1 MTTDLYN
8 YLENKTPETDELEE
22 WFAARNIFDDRGI
35 NVNLA
40 KISCTQKKKVGLEYA
55 GCFYMAKRLTFFSV
69 GIQMVVKLNNHN
81 TLWGLT

>member
-40 KISCTQKKKVGLEYA
+40 KISCTQKKKSWFRVCWMFLYG
-55 GCFYMAKRLTFFSV
+55 
-69 GIQMVVKLNNHN
+69 
-81 TLWGLT
+81 